1 MKTIL
6 EDKKKDAI
14 KKLVQLVPLP
24 EHVESV
30 IIKPMLSRYTNTN
43 TNLRNGFIFCPFH
56 PEVNEPSFSWHRD
69 KNFAYCFGCKK
80 GGDVVMLHYLYLR
93 EIVRTHGV
101 TYNDAIIDLANM
113 YHITIPEFMVDE
125 KSAIDAIRDMVKE
138 RANTKRKRL
147 SDIRKLNVI
156 SFQTIVQINN
166 EIMKNNELTPKQKLI
181 KLEILDEI
189 VSLGDTLSINKEQL
203 DKILKIVGS

>member
-56 PEVNEPSFSWHRD
+56 SEVNEPSFHGIRILHT
-69 KNFAYCFGCKK
+69 AL
-80 GGDVVMLHYLYLR
+80 VVWVEM
-93 EIVRTHGV
+93 
-101 TYNDAIIDLANM
+101 
-113 YHITIPEFMVDE
+113 
-125 KSAIDAIRDMVKE
+125 
-138 RANTKRKRL
+138 
-147 SDIRKLNVI
+147 
-156 SFQTIVQINN
+156 
-166 EIMKNNELTPKQKLI
+166 
-181 KLEILDEI
+181 
-189 VSLGDTLSINKEQL
+189 
-203 DKILKIVGS
+203 